1 MSYFEVL
8 ALFIGPPLLVL
19 ALLAWRDG
27 RSKPVAAWGVLAGR
41 AYWAVLLHV
50 AIAVAYTTPWD
61 NYLVATG
68 VWWYDP
74 ALVTG
79 ITVGWVPIEEYT
91 FFVVQTL
98 MSGLLLLALMRYA
111 FKRSGVLKPSLR
123 LRWGASVA
131 AGIVWLAGVMLL
143 VSGWDKGTYL
153 GLILGWATIPI
164 VTQLAFGAD
173 ILWARRRLVAVGI
186 ALPSV
191 YLWIADAVAIQSGTW
206 TIDPAQST
214 GVLLAGILPVEE
226 AVFFTVTNLLVV
238 FGMVLML
245 APESQTR
252 TRDLLAKLRRREMQ
266 QPRTWTQ
273 QHDEI

>member
-8 ALFIGPPLLVL
+8 ALFIGPPLIVL

-27 RSKPVAAWGVLAGR
+27 RRKPVAAWGVLAER
-41 AYWAVLLHV
+41 AYLAVLLHV
-50 AIAVAYTTPWD
+50 AIAMAYTTPWD

-74 ALVTG
+74 ALVIG
-79 ITVGWVPIEEYT
+79 LTVGWVPIEEYT

-111 FKRSGVLKPSLR
+111 FTRHAPLKPSAR
-123 LRWGASVA
+123 LRWIGAAS
-131 AGIVWLAGVMLL
+131 AGAIWLAGVVLL
-143 VSGWDKGTYL
+143 LSGWAHGVYM
-153 GLILGWATIPI
+153 GLILGWAMIPI

-173 ILWARRRLVAVGI
+173 ILWSRRGLVAAGVT
-186 ALPSV
+186 LPSV

-214 GVLLAGILPVEE
+214 GILLAGVLPVEE
-226 AVFFTVTNLLVV
+226 ALFFTVTNVLIV

-245 APESQTR
+245 APESRSR
-252 TRDLLAKLRRREMQ
+252 TRDLLTRLRGRA
-266 QPRTWTQ
+266 TQ
-273 QHDEI
+273 QVPVWANRSEEA